1 MCGRR
6 VSCWPSI
13 FKTEPMEPNKESVSR
28 RNLLVVEDDPFFR
41 MLMKRMLEKQNIA
54 CTFAD
59 GGAKAITVLNSG
71 LAVTDIILDLNMPDL
86 DGLSL
91 IAYLNEQA
99 RHQHINIFVCSGEPE
114 DLFIK
119 RAGSKSIATSI
130 VKQYFSK
137 PVDFPL
143 LVAALQYA

>member
-1 MCGRR
+1 
-6 VSCWPSI
+6 
-13 FKTEPMEPNKESVSR
+13 
-28 RNLLVVEDDPFFR
+28 
-41 MLMKRMLEKQNIA
+41 MKRMLEKQNIA